1 MPIHLPPPAY
11 QPGGPDGQ
19 GWNRLSIASCWTP
32 SAQCALRP
40 TDWPT
45 LLESHDTRRAR
56 WGGFGPCVRR
66 GECGACPVLKRR
78 TGESFT
84 LGDEV
89 IADEVLV
96 LVDEDGTPRVPTGKG
111 YFEPATWEQLA
122 RVDGWTLGRRHP
134 QGFWLIRA

>member
-1 MPIHLPPPAY
+1 MPVRLPAPAH

-32 SAQCALRP
+32 IDQCALRP
-40 TDWPT
+40 TNWPT
-45 LLESHDTRRAR
+45 LFESHDTRRAS
-56 WGGFGPCVRR
+56 WGNFGACVRK
-66 GECGACPVLKRR
+66 GDCGDCPVWE
-78 TGESFT
+78 GPEGGFT
-84 LGDEV
+84 LGAEV

-96 LVDEDGTPRVPTGKG
+96 LVEDGQPRVPTGKG

-122 RVDGWTLGRRHP
+122 RLTGWTLGRRHP